1 MQIDKDTF
9 YNKTEFY
16 ELVDKISQIMFQYP
30 AIRLV
35 INSSAFSTYVLVIP
49 LIQFDPLP
57 SH

>member
-9 YNKTEFY
+9 YNKSEFY

-35 INSSAFSTYVLVIP
+35 INSSAFST
-49 LIQFDPLP
+49 FW
-57 SH
+57 